1 MWISQIY
8 DVDKYLTPH
17 PVWIYHRW
25 HEELR
30 KERIWCFL
38 PPSPCFQVFH
48 YKLYPPTPALI
59 RHCDSFWLSM
69 LPLMSC
75 IYLFFLANS
84 GLNCLWVF
92 GHSVLLSSNHHL
104 ASTYSEYFILTIQH
118 LLTYRFASTAFILG
132 LNVLV
137 QSYFHALCCSLHL
150 GRDSSKC
157 NLHFYEKTCSVNSMC
172 CQRPDRPW
180 DA

>member
-17 PVWIYHRW
+17 PVWIYPRW

-38 PPSPCFQVFH
+38 PPSSCFQVFH

-59 RHCDSFWLSM
+59 RHCDSFWLSI
-69 LPLMSC
+69 LPLTSC

-84 GLNCLWVF
+84 GLSCLWVF

-104 ASTYSEYFILTIQH
+104 ASTLLRIPYFNNTVPAYLQICLYCFCFRFECVSAKLFPSS
-118 LLTYRFASTAFILG
+118 LLLIASG
-132 LNVLV
+132 SW
-137 QSYFHALCCSLHL
+137 Q
-150 GRDSSKC
+150 
-157 NLHFYEKTCSVNSMC
+157 
-172 CQRPDRPW
+172 Q
-180 DA
+180 

>member
-17 PVWIYHRW
+17 PVWIYPRW

-30 KERIWCFL
+30 RERIWCFL
-38 PPSPCFQVFH
+38 PPSPCFLVFH
-48 YKLYPPTPALI
+48 YKLYPPHINKTLWQLLTVNAPTNVLYFYFI
-59 RHCDSFWLSM
+59 
-69 LPLMSC
+69 
-75 IYLFFLANS
+75 FLANS
-84 GLNCLWVF
+84 GLSCLWVF

-104 ASTYSEYFILTIQH
+104 ASTYSEYFILTIQRP
-118 LLTYRFASTAFILG
+118 LTYRFASTAFILG

-137 QSYFHALCCSLHL
+137 QSYFHPLCCSLHL